1 MTAGDPRQLVRE
13 ACAFML
19 DEARRDPQR
28 LQQATDEAVVA
39 LCLADG
45 EHFAELVDRYR
56 DPIYGLAF
64 NVTGDVD
71 EARDLAQQS
80 FIKAFCALP
89 RFRAGAKFSSWLYT
103 IAVNLCRSW
112 LRAQKHRPVS
122 IEGSFPDPDALP
134 SAAAVVASPAEAH
147 SREELRRSVLQAVN
161 DLPTKYRVVVVLR
174 HLNDLSYK
182 QIGEILK
189 LPASTVE
196 HRLRTAREML
206 RQRLGADFD
215 LEPGG

>member
-1 MTAGDPRQLVRE
+1 MPDQAMVLRQ
-13 ACAFML
+13 
-19 DEARRDPQR
+19 Q
-28 LQQATDEAVVA
+28 TDEAVVA

-45 EHFAELVDRYR
+45 EHFGELVDRYR
-56 DPIYGLAF
+56 DPIYSLALH
-64 NVTGDVD
+64 VTGDAD

-80 FIKAFCALP
+80 FIKAFCALD

-112 LRAQKHRPVS
+112 LRKQKHRPMS
-122 IEGSFPDPDALP
+122 IEGTFPDPEVLP
-134 SAAAVVASPAEAH
+134 AAVASPAEQH
-147 SREELRRSVLQAVN
+147 SREETRRSILQAVN

-182 QIGEILK
+182 QIGDILK

-206 RQRLGADFD
+206 RQRLGAELD
-215 LEPGG
+215 LETAV

>member
-1 MTAGDPRQLVRE
+1 MRDDSRDNGLRAVS
-13 ACAFML
+13 
-19 DEARRDPQR
+19 DEG
-28 LQQATDEAVVA
+28 VVA
-39 LCLADG
+39 LSLADG

-56 DPIYGLAF
+56 EPLYGLAF
-64 NVTGDVD
+64 HLTGDAE

-80 FIKAFCALP
+80 FVKAFCALS
-89 RFRAGAKFSSWLYT
+89 RFRPGAKFSSWLYT

-112 LRAQKHRPVS
+112 LRAQKNRPVS
-122 IEGSFPDPDALP
+122 IEGFPDPETLP
-134 SAAAVVASPAEAH
+134 SAAAVVASPAELH
-147 SREELRRSVLQAVN
+147 SREELRREVLNAVN

-174 HLNDLSYK
+174 HLNDLSYR

-206 RQRLGADFD
+206 RERLGPD
-215 LEPGG
+215 LDLAPLD